1 MCFQIAALQKTV
13 VDQQTKISA
22 LQNENEILREQLNSS
37 KSSVEELTMKISQM
51 STESAQP
58 EADATTEN

>member
-1 MCFQIAALQKTV
+1 M
-13 VDQQTKISA
+13 DQQTKISA